1 MVATASCGEE
11 LDVPPAPDF
20 SGVLEAYASPSAEV
34 STAIMAEVGDEL
46 LETREL
52 LEESEVFEEILDVI
66 ADVQL
71 ELDESTDDEGNLVIP
86 GLGAFP
92 KPNAVLELA
101 HDCEGWT
108 TTTEQD
114 PESGGSLSL
123 TMVLNLG
130 DISPVVWGDA
140 TTCKFLSTLRDG
152 ELRASYD
159 GGIAVHFGQEPIP
172 TGEPLRDLVATFILG
187 GNLGVEDLEIPIER
201 SFRLTGSGELEILWV
216 LESGPSFVYLFN
228 LESLRQGIR
237 DANCTGDEGC
247 SCSLEERQCDLP
259 SGSISW

>member
-1 MVATASCGEE
+1 MVATASCAEE

-20 SGVLEAYASPSAEV
+20 SGVLEAYARPSAEV

-66 ADVQL
+66 ADVQV
-71 ELDESTDDEGNLVIP
+71 ELDESTDEEGNLVIP

-92 KPNAVLELA
+92 KPNAVLELG
-101 HDCEGWT
+101 HDCEGWN

-114 PESGGSLSL
+114 PESGGSLNL
-123 TMVLNLG
+123 TMVLNPG
-130 DISPVVWGDA
+130 DISPV
-140 TTCKFLSTLRDG
+140 
-152 ELRASYD
+152 
-159 GGIAVHFGQEPIP
+159 
-172 TGEPLRDLVATFILG
+172 TFILG
-187 GNLGVEDLEIPIER
+187 GTLGDGDLEIPVER
-201 SFRLTGSGELEILWV
+201 SFRCTGSGELEILWV

-259 SGSISW
+259 SGTISW